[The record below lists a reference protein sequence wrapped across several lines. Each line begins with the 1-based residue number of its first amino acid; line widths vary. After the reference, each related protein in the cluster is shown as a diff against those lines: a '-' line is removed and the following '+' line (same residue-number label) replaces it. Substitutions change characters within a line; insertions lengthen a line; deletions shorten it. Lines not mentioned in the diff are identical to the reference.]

1 MARDR
6 GRWNLADLID
16 FEQALGSASSGPG
29 EEEKSS
35 LLMEGAERRVVWR
48 RWLESWREAG
58 SGGPGRKFLG
68 ALRGVTFCL
77 AVVMALVGGS
87 AVLGLWEPE
96 RGGINVG
103 LFLALVLGTQWLVLL
118 GALLAWLFHRRAGEA
133 FSQIQGW
140 VGVLARRFSGEKDPE
155 WWHRLMEDAAARKAV
170 LWRLA
175 RSVQT
180 AGVAFNL
187 GALAALA
194 GLILFRNIGFFWET
208 TTESTMRAVLWQV
221 THILSAPWQWVD
233 PIAVPGSLTLDAT
246 RWEPGEV
253 GKLAPGP
260 PEWWRFLLWSL
271 VVWGMG
277 PRWILRAVCRWQEGR
292 ALKALSFQ
300 SKHHRAAWREWFA
313 AEQREEIHNRPADGA
328 LVIDVGG
335 AGFSPDKL
343 RPILLQKLRVNPV
356 AWERIGVLDAA
367 SEASAREA
375 LSRADAAIVL
385 LAEGWA
391 LSPRQI
397 EGLLARVGEVK
408 ENRRVILF
416 VGNAEAGA
424 IRPPSAEERRTWEN
438 FADGMRG
445 SEIELIFVEGG
456 AA

>member
-1 MARDR
+1 MERN
-6 GRWNLADLID
+6 GRWNLVDLID
-16 FEQALGSASSGPG
+16 FEQAMGSSSAGPG
-29 EEEKSS
+29 EEEKRA
-35 LLMEGAERRVVWR
+35 LLADGPDRRVVWR
-48 RWLESWREAG
+48 RWLESRREAG
-58 SGGPGRKFLG
+58 SRGPGRKFFG
-68 ALRGVTFCL
+68 ALRGVTFGL

-87 AVLGLWEPE
+87 TVLGLWERD

-118 GALLAWLFHRRAGEA
+118 GALLAWIFHRRAGEA

-140 VGVLARRFSGEKDPE
+140 VGALARRFSGEREAE
-155 WWHRLMEDAAARKAV
+155 WWYRLMEEGAARKAL

-175 RSVQT
+175 RAVQT

-221 THILSAPWQWVD
+221 THILSAPWQVLD
-233 PIAVPGSLTLDAT
+233 PIAVPGSMTLDAT

-292 ALKALSFQ
+292 ALKAVAFQ

-313 AEQREEIHNRPADGA
+313 TDQREEIRNRPTDGA

-335 AGFSPDKL
+335 AGFSKERL
-343 RPILLQKLRVNPV
+343 RPLLLQKLRVNPV
-356 AWERIGVLDAA
+356 AWERTGVLDAD
-367 SEASAREA
+367 SEAAAREA
-375 LSRADAAIVL
+375 LARAEAAIVL
-385 LAEGWA
+385 LVEGWA

-397 EGLLARVGEVK
+397 EALLTRVGVVK
-408 ENRRVILF
+408 EGRRVILF
-416 VGNAEAGA
+416 VGNAAPEGA
-424 IRPPSAEERRTWEN
+424 IRAPEADERRTWEG
-438 FADGMRG
+438 FVDGLKG
-445 SEIELIFVEGG
+445 SEVELVFAEGG

>member
-1 MARDR
+1 MARDG
-6 GRWNLADLID
+6 GRWTLADLID
-16 FEQALGSASSGPG
+16 FEQAVATASLGPDETERRALVAAGPDKRAVWRLWLEKRQESGTLRTGRRFLGS
-29 EEEKSS
+29 
-35 LLMEGAERRVVWR
+35 
-48 RWLESWREAG
+48 
-58 SGGPGRKFLG
+58 
-68 ALRGVTFCL
+68 LRGVTFGL
-77 AVVMALVGGS
+77 AVIMALLGGS
-87 AVLGLWEPE
+87 TVLGLWERE

-118 GALLAWLFHRRAGEA
+118 AALLAWIFHRRAGEA
-133 FSQIQGW
+133 FSQVQGW
-140 VGVLARRFSGEKDPE
+140 MGALARRFSGEKDPE

-175 RSVQT
+175 RAVQT

-208 TTESTMRAVLWQV
+208 TTEFTMRAVLWQV
-221 THILSAPWQWVD
+221 THILSAPWQWID
-233 PIAVPGSLTLDAT
+233 PLAVPDSMTLDAT

-253 GKLAPGP
+253 GRLAPGP

-292 ALKALSFQ
+292 ALKALAFQ
-300 SKHHRAAWREWFA
+300 SKHHRAAWREWFS
-313 AEQREEIHNRPADGA
+313 AEQREEIHNRTADGA

-335 AGFSPDKL
+335 AGFSPDLL
-343 RPILLQKLRVNPV
+343 RPVLLQKLRVNPV

-367 SEASAREA
+367 SETSAREA

-397 EGLLARVGEVK
+397 EGVLARVGEVRG
-408 ENRRVILF
+408 ERRVILF
-416 VGNAEAGA
+416 VANAAAGA
-424 IRPPSAEERRTWEN
+424 ILPPSAEERRTWES
-438 FADGMRG
+438 FVDGLKG
-445 SEIELIFVEGG
+445 SELELIFAEGG